1 MDKTV
6 VEVKVCQ
13 ACEGTGTI
21 SLAPM
26 AWMAWMSGP
35 TITAGCD
42 QCQGTGKIT
51 ITKQMIVEKEKL
63 KPKTRFQIL
72 KGE

>member
-13 ACEGTGTI
+13 ACGGTGTI
-21 SLAPM
+21 SLSPM
-26 AWMAWMSGP
+26 TWIAGP
-35 TITAGCD
+35 NIIAGCD
-42 QCQGTGKIT
+42 HCHGTGKIT
-51 ITKQMIVEKEKL
+51 ITKQMVVEKEKL

-72 KGE
+72 KGK